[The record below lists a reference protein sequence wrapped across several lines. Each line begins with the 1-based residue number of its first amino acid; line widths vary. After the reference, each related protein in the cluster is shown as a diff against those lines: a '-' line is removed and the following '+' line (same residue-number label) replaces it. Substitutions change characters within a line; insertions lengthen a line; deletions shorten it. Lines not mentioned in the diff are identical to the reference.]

1 MNTDIQVVIVSH
13 DEAKARAAARDVEAM
28 FAETERALSRF
39 LPESELSD
47 LNRSAG
53 RPFKASPLLLRAI
66 TRALDAARETEG
78 LFEPTVLHALVAAG
92 YDRSFELLNV
102 GDEDQWHQEAD
113 PELRGGAHKKP
124 MPESGRLGRSL
135 ALPRT
140 PSPRLLTSLS
150 PHPPFS
156 WRDVVVDWDSGTITL
171 PEGVGVDLGGIGKG
185 WTVDRAADILRG
197 FRAFAVDAGGDIYA
211 AGTQDDGTPWTIGIQ
226 DPADR
231 GRDIA
236 VLAVHNQAVATSTT
250 RRRRWL
256 LNGREQHH
264 LIDPSTGRPADT
276 GVASS
281 TVIANS
287 VARAETL
294 AKAALLLGAQGGANF
309 LEQHGVKGVLVLD
322 GGQLVLTP
330 RLQKEME
337 HAS

>member
-1 MNTDIQVVIVSH
+1 MTETVHDFRAMNTDIQVVIVSH

-53 RPFKASPLLLRAI
+53 RPFKASPLLLGAI
-66 TRALDAARETEG
+66 ARALDAARETGG
-78 LFEPTVLHALVAAG
+78 LFDPTVLHALVAAG
-92 YDRSFELLNV
+92 YDRSFELLKS
-102 GDEDQWHQEAD
+102 GEDGQEG
-113 PELRGGAHKKP
+113 PGI
-124 MPESGRLGRSL
+124 SL
-135 ALPRT
+135 AIPQQR
-140 PSPRLLTSLS
+140 PPISPPDGPAVASSSHHLA
-150 PHPPFS
+150 S
-156 WRDVVVDWDSGTITL
+156 WRDVMVDRDSGTITL
-171 PEGVGVDLGGIGKG
+171 REGVGVDLGGIGKG

-197 FRAFAVDAGGDIYA
+197 FRSFAVDAGGDIYA
-211 AGTQDDGTPWTIGIQ
+211 AGTQDNGTPWTIGIQ